1 MRLQPI
7 YNEGGCFVIMSVS
20 SDKQRKIGDF
30 INIGEE
36 LWIIVEIR
44 YNDSYSKSGYEWV
57 IYDPETQRYRTY
69 LARH

>member
-1 MRLQPI
+1 
-7 YNEGGCFVIMSVS
+7 MSVS

-36 LWIIVEIR
+36 LWIIIDIR